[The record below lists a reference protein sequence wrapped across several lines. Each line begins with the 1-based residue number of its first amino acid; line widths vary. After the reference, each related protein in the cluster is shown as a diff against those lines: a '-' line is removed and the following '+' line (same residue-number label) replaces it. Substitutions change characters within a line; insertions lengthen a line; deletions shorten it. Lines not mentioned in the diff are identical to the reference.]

1 MNTIFPICLLV
12 LLGYVLKKT
21 EFISKTTQY
30 EMNQLAFK
38 ILIPVNLMQSIIKTD
53 INSVF
58 NMKLIIF
65 CIVSVLMI
73 VLFSMMFVNKIT
85 SDKSKQGVI
94 VQGLNRTNYVLLAIP
109 ICESLCGSDSIGVTA
124 LLVSIIV
131 PILNLLAVLV
141 LQYYSGGSKT
151 IKQTIIS
158 ILKNPMIIASIAGLL
173 VQLLHIPI
181 EGFVASVI
189 NKISSCA
196 TPIALIVLGATI
208 ELSNMKKNKNLII
221 IFNILKL
228 MLIPIIVIFIS
239 VFIFNYKGIELASIL
254 VLFAGPVAVSS
265 FPMAQSMG
273 GDGKLA
279 AEIVFTTTIMCLF
292 TLFVWIV
299 LLSSCHML

>member
-94 VQGLNRTNYVLLAIP
+94 V
-109 ICESLCGSDSIGVTA
+109 
-124 LLVSIIV
+124 
-131 PILNLLAVLV
+131 
-141 LQYYSGGSKT
+141 
-151 IKQTIIS
+151 
-158 ILKNPMIIASIAGLL
+158 
-173 VQLLHIPI
+173 
-181 EGFVASVI
+181 
-189 NKISSCA
+189 
-196 TPIALIVLGATI
+196 
-208 ELSNMKKNKNLII
+208 
-221 IFNILKL
+221 
-228 MLIPIIVIFIS
+228 
-239 VFIFNYKGIELASIL
+239 
-254 VLFAGPVAVSS
+254 
-265 FPMAQSMG
+265 
-273 GDGKLA
+273 
-279 AEIVFTTTIMCLF
+279 
-292 TLFVWIV
+292 
-299 LLSSCHML
+299 